1 MQMSFA
7 IVTDSA
13 SNLPESLIDSF
24 GLEVFA
30 LKFTVDDK
38 EYRSYLKGKITDIK
52 QFYTMMRE
60 GKVITTALPGLD
72 EVDGI
77 AREILDAGN
86 DILYLGFDSALSGT
100 FENTSS
106 YLLRLQKDNYPERK
120 VMCVDTRAAALGQG
134 LLVTEAVKLR
144 DKGATLEELTQWASD
159 NRLRFAHWFTV
170 DNLSYLQR
178 GGRLSKGAAIA
189 GTLLNIKPVLHVDDE
204 GRLVPVDKVRG
215 RKKSLQALYEQF
227 MNTAAEPK
235 SEQTVY
241 ISQADC
247 IEDAQYL
254 AELIREGAGS
264 SDILINELDPVIG
277 AHSGPGT
284 VALFF
289 QTDGD
294 R

>member
-1 MQMSFA
+1 MSYA
-7 IVTDSA
+7 IVTDSS
-13 SNLPESLIDSF
+13 SNLPESLIDAF
-24 GLEVFA
+24 GLEIFA
-30 LKFTVDDK
+30 LTFIVDG
-38 EYRSYLKGKITDIK
+38 EQYRSYLKGEITDLK
-52 QFYTMMRE
+52 KFYTMMRE
-60 GKVITTALPGLD
+60 GKVIATSLPGLD
-72 EVDGI
+72 EVDAI
-77 AREILDAGN
+77 ACEILDAGT
-86 DILYLGFDSALSGT
+86 DILYLGFDSAISGT

-106 YLLRLQKDNYPERK
+106 YLLRLQKDRYPERK

-134 LLVTEAVKLR
+134 LFVAQAVKMR
-144 DKGATLEELTQWASD
+144 DQGVSLETLAQWASD

-215 RKKSLQALYEQF
+215 RKKSIQALYDQF

-235 SEQTVY
+235 SEQSVY

-247 IEDAQYL
+247 EEDAQAL
-254 AELIREGAGS
+254 ADMIRDGAGV
-264 SDILINELDPVIG
+264 SDILINWLDPVIG
-277 AHSGPGT
+277 AHAGPGT
-284 VALFF
+284 LALFF
-289 QTDGD
+289 QTDGQ